1 MKKIL
6 ITGISGLVGGVITG
20 KLKDKYTITGVDRRK
35 FNDVPTLQADCTNL
49 ERVLPAFNGIDV
61 VIDLASDPN
70 QYSEWDVI
78 HKTNLICTSTA
89 LEASRISGVDR
100 YIFASSNHA
109 TGMYEFDSPYKEIVN
124 GEYSKVDN
132 KNFQLLTTEMPIRPD
147 GPYGIGKAFGEAA
160 GRYYSDKYGLSVM
173 CLRIGT
179 LNAESAPTNTRQF
192 STLLT
197 HNDLARLVISCIEA
211 SKDIRFGI
219 YYGVSNNKWKFWDT
233 SNSLQEINYKPE
245 DDAESFR

>member
-1 MKKIL
+1 MKNIL
-6 ITGISGLVGGVITG
+6 ITGISGLVGGVITA
-20 KLKDKYTITGVDRRK
+20 KLKDRYSITGVDLK
-35 FNDVPTLQADCTNL
+35 ESNHVYTLKADCTKL
-49 ERVLPAFNGIDV
+49 EEILPAFSDIDV

-70 QYSEWDVI
+70 QYSDWNVI
-78 HKTNLICTSTA
+78 HDTNMICTSNA
-89 LEASRISGVDR
+89 LEASRISGVKR
-100 YIFASSNHA
+100 FIFASSNHA

-124 GEYSKVDN
+124 GEYTKVDHE
-132 KNFQLLTTEMPIRPD
+132 NFPLLTTEMPIRPD

-160 GRYYSDKYGLSVM
+160 GKYYSDKFGLSVM

-179 LNAESAPTNTRQF
+179 LNAESSPNNSRQF

-197 HNDLARLVISCIEA
+197 HNDLARLITSCIEA
-211 SKDIRFGI
+211 PMYLKFGI

-233 SNSLQEINYKPE
+233 SNSLKEINYKPQ